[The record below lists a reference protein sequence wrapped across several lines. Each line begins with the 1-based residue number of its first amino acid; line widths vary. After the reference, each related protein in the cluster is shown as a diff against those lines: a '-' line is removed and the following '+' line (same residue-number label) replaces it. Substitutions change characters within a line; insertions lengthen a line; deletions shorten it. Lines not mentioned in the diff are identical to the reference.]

1 MSIVSQNGE
10 TLHNHY
16 HGNVLES
23 GRLLLVDAGAETNMN
38 YCSDFTRTIPVNGKF
53 TVRQKDIYDIVLAA
67 NSRTFELA
75 RPGAFYWQMHN
86 AAARII
92 ADGLKELGLMQGDME
107 AAVACGAQALF
118 SRTGSGTKWDS
129 TYTTWKTLV
138 RNTSGTTTKR
148 CAARRQDYHRSAWAS
163 ASLQAW

>member
-1 MSIVSQNGE
+1 M
-10 TLHNHY
+10 
-16 HGNVLES
+16 
-23 GRLLLVDAGAETNMN
+23 VDAGAETNMN

-92 ADGLKELGLMQGDME
+92 ADGLKELGLPAGPCR
-107 AAVACGAQALF
+107 A
-118 SRTGSGTKWDS
+118 
-129 TYTTWKTLV
+129 TWK
-138 RNTSGTTTKR
+138 RP
-148 CAARRQDYHRSAWAS
+148 
-163 ASLQAW
+163 